1 MFYLTH
7 NFRTHDGVLKLAQCV
22 IDLLYYFFPQS
33 IDVLTPE
40 SSLIYGE
47 APSIIVPN
55 HNENAILTI
64 FQNSGKDFAGFG
76 AEQVVLVRDDSSRRE
91 ISDYIGKQGLV
102 LTIMACKGLEFQRA
116 HLQMD
121 DRQSKTALE
130 EGKLEDAVSCR
141 AKVTG
146 EGDDK
151 YLIVTA
157 EQPLCAY
164 HLDDWIHPS
173 QLPIR
178 YGGYSSCFR
187 KEAGSHGHDTLGIF

>member
-1 MFYLTH
+1 M
-7 NFRTHDGVLKLAQCV
+7 
-22 IDLLYYFFPQS
+22 
-33 IDVLTPE
+33 
-40 SSLIYGE
+40 
-47 APSIIVPN
+47 
-55 HNENAILTI
+55 
-64 FQNSGKDFAGFG
+64 
-76 AEQVVLVRDDSSRRE
+76 
-91 ISDYIGKQGLV
+91 
-102 LTIMACKGLEFQRA
+102 QRA

-151 YLIVTA
+151 YLIAAA

-178 YGGYSSCFR
+178 
-187 KEAGSHGHDTLGIF
+187 L

>member
-1 MFYLTH
+1 M
-7 NFRTHDGVLKLAQCV
+7 
-22 IDLLYYFFPQS
+22 
-33 IDVLTPE
+33 
-40 SSLIYGE
+40 SSPSLS
-47 APSIIVPN
+47 PSIIAKSSLLPETAQSSCGTLWPTIVSSSWDRTVKIWN
-55 HNENAILTI
+55 LTNCKI
-64 FQNSGKDFAGFG
+64 RASLRAFG
-76 AEQVVLVRDDSSRRE
+76 
-91 ISDYIGKQGLV
+91 
-102 LTIMACKGLEFQRA
+102 MQRA

-130 EGKLEDAVSCR
+130 DRKLEDAVSCR

-151 YLIVTA
+151 YLIATA

-178 YGGYSSCFR
+178 KVRPRMTTSVFL
-187 KEAGSHGHDTLGIF
+187 KIMLLGLLEPVIDQNLFYTGMKYTTATFATAMCNIVP

>member
-1 MFYLTH
+1 M
-7 NFRTHDGVLKLAQCV
+7 
-22 IDLLYYFFPQS
+22 QS
-33 IDVLTPE
+33 
-40 SSLIYGE
+40 
-47 APSIIVPN
+47 
-55 HNENAILTI
+55 
-64 FQNSGKDFAGFG
+64 
-76 AEQVVLVRDDSSRRE
+76 
-91 ISDYIGKQGLV
+91 
-102 LTIMACKGLEFQRA
+102 MQRA

-151 YLIVTA
+151 YLIITA

-178 YGGYSSCFR
+178 YGGYSSWFR
-187 KEAGSHGHDTLGIF
+187 KEAGSHGRDTLGIFRVHQFEKVEQFCLTSFKFKYYDIFFTLL